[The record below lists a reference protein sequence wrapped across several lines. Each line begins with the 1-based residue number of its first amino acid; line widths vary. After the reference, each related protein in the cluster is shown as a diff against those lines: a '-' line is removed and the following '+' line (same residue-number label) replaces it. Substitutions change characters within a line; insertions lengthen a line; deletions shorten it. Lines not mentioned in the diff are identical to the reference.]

1 MTEGA
6 HEGLDFNPDALHGFS
21 LFSRLAAD
29 ERALLARCMRRRAF
43 RSGESLT
50 KQGAPAVSFFCIL
63 AGMVDVTVHFA
74 GANKTE
80 KVATLGEGTTVGDFA
95 LADIDECTAT
105 TTASADTFTLEGNV
119 VLMLA
124 LFERQPEL
132 GKKVYKALSKALV
145 ARVQEQNKN
154 LFYLL

>member
-1 MTEGA
+1 MKEG
-6 HEGLDFNPDALHGFS
+6 EGTGPDFNPDALHGFS

-29 ERALLARCMRRRAF
+29 ERALLSHCLRRRAF
-43 RSGESLT
+43 RTGESLT
-50 KQGAPAVSFFCIL
+50 KQGAPATSFFCIL
-63 AGMVDVTVHFA
+63 AGSVDVVVQFP

-80 KVATLGEGTTVGDFA
+80 KVATLGEGATVGDFA
-95 LADIDECTAT
+95 LADIDQCTAT
-105 TTASADTFTLEGNV
+105 TTATAETFALEGSIAA
-119 VLMLA
+119 MLA

-132 GKKVYKALSKALV
+132 GKKVYKALAKLLV